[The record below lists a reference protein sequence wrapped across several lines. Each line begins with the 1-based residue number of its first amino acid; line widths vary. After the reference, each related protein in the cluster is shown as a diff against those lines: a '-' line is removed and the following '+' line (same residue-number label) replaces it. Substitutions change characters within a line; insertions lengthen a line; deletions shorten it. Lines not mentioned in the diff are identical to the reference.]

1 MWRSV
6 FVPIVLTYL
15 SLLLVKTQTSKGT
28 RMEYVNLPEKM
39 PEDINIQEAIYD
51 KTGGVV
57 INKKEKSYA
66 KIVKTINRHASTDR
80 YYIKVHQSVPY
91 DPWGMYG
98 HREKYVDTK
107 FQSVSKE
114 TFDYYM
120 MYLKTRNSLYMT
132 RSQRSFIND

>member
-1 MWRSV
+1 MVEYAWSNCA
-6 FVPIVLTYL
+6 YL
-15 SLLLVKTQTSKGT
+15 YIFSASTTQTSKGT
-28 RMEYVNLPEKM
+28 RMEYVNLPEQM
-39 PEDINIQEAIYD
+39 PDDINIQEALYD

-66 KIVKTINRHASTDR
+66 KIIKTINRYDPTDK
-80 YYIKVHQSVPY
+80 YHIKVHQGVPY

-98 HREKYVDTK
+98 HREEYIDTK
-107 FQSVSKE
+107 FKSVSKE

>member
-1 MWRSV
+1 
-6 FVPIVLTYL
+6 
-15 SLLLVKTQTSKGT
+15 
-28 RMEYVNLPEKM
+28 MEYVNLPEKM

>member
-1 MWRSV
+1 
-6 FVPIVLTYL
+6 
-15 SLLLVKTQTSKGT
+15 
-28 RMEYVNLPEKM
+28 MEYVNNPEKI
-39 PEDINIQEAIYD
+39 PDDINVEESLYD

-57 INKKEKSYA
+57 INQKEKSYA
-66 KIVKTINRHASTDR
+66 KLIHTVTRSDSIDKYYVKTH
-80 YYIKVHQSVPY
+80 KSVPY

-98 HREKYVDTK
+98 HREEYIDTK
-107 FQSVSKE
+107 FNSVSKE

>member
-1 MWRSV
+1 ME
-6 FVPIVLTYL
+6 FVN
-15 SLLLVKTQTSKGT
+15 
-28 RMEYVNLPEKM
+28 NLQQM
-39 PEDINIQEAIYD
+39 PDDINTKATLFD

-57 INKKEKSYA
+57 IHKKEKSYA
-66 KIVKTINRHASTDR
+66 KVIRTISRHSSTEK
-80 YYIKVHQSVPY
+80 YYVKVHQGVPY
-91 DPWGMYG
+91 DPWGMFE
-98 HREKYVDTK
+98 HRENYIETK

>member
-1 MWRSV
+1 MAEYACSNCA
-6 FVPIVLTYL
+6 YL
-15 SLLLVKTQTSKGT
+15 YIFSASTTQTSKGT
-28 RMEYVNLPEKM
+28 RMEYVNLPEQM
-39 PEDINIQEAIYD
+39 PDDINIQEALYD

-66 KIVKTINRHASTDR
+66 KIVKTINRKDSIDR

>member
-1 MWRSV
+1 
-6 FVPIVLTYL
+6 
-15 SLLLVKTQTSKGT
+15 
-28 RMEYVNLPEKM
+28 MEYVSRPEQM
-39 PEDINIQEAIYD
+39 PDDINIKETLYD

-66 KIVKTINRHASTDR
+66 KLIKTINRSSSIDR
-80 YYIKVHQSVPY
+80 YYVKVHKSVPY

-98 HREKYVDTK
+98 HREDYVETK
-107 FQSVSKE
+107 FNSVSKE

-120 MYLKTRNSLYMT
+120 MYLKTRNNLYMT

>member
-1 MWRSV
+1 
-6 FVPIVLTYL
+6 
-15 SLLLVKTQTSKGT
+15 
-28 RMEYVNLPEKM
+28 MEYVNNPQHM
-39 PEDINIQEAIYD
+39 PDDINTKETLYD
-51 KTGGVV
+51 KTGGAV
-57 INKKEKSYA
+57 INQKEKSYA
-66 KIVKTINRHASTDR
+66 KLVKTIDRNSSIDR
-80 YYIKVHQSVPY
+80 YYVKVHQSVPY

-98 HREKYVDTK
+98 HREGYVLTK